1 MIPPHLKKSRE
12 FYGLSPWK
20 KKMIPKRVITV
31 GCNGPTKR
39 NATGERYNTRLVTKV
54 SHKEKKCLHDT
65 T

>member
-1 MIPPHLKKSRE
+1 
-12 FYGLSPWK
+12 
-20 KKMIPKRVITV
+20 MIPKRVITV

-54 SHKEKKCLHDT
+54 SHKEKKYLHDT